1 MFVVAL
7 QKYVTS
13 DDTIFVYNVKQRNP
27 NKMYIY
33 YCI

>member
-1 MFVVAL
+1 VVAL
-7 QKYVTS
+7 QKYATS
-13 DDTIFVYNVKQRNP
+13 DHTICVHNAKQRNP